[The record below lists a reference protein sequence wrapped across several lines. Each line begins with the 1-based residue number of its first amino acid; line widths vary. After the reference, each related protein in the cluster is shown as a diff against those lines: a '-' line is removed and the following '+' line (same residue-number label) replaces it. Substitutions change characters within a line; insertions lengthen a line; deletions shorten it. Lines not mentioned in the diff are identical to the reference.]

1 MTTHPPPSS
10 DPRSWSDRPT
20 LIDDVEVPTFTRAS
34 PGAKN
39 RALLTVLTG
48 PLRGAVY
55 PITKAISSLGRS
67 EEADICIGDPN
78 LSRVH
83 ARIVKEGGAYML
95 IDSGSTNGTFV
106 NDVRVSGAV
115 RVDTGSRVRFGK
127 RTVVSISLHDELEE
141 IAALSIREAAL
152 RDRLTGVYNRGVF
165 EDRLKSEFAFAKRHD
180 TTLSLIL
187 ADVDHFKAFNDTHGH
202 QVGDLVLAAVGKQ
215 IVHTVRTED
224 IVARYG
230 GEEFVIIARA
240 TPADRSIILG
250 ERLRSAIEELLIP
263 LDDPERTCD
272 GDGDECLR
280 VTASFGIA
288 TWEPGS
294 GWSAEQLVEYADR
307 SLYAAKHGG
316 RNQAIHARDLGRSD
330 HEAR

>member
-10 DPRSWSDRPT
+10 DPRNWSDRPT
-20 LIDDVEVPTFTRAS
+20 LIDDVEVPTFTRATQ
-34 PGAKN
+34 GTKN

-55 PITKAISSLGRS
+55 PITKGISSLGRS
-67 EEADICIGDPN
+67 EDADICIGDPN

-95 IDSGSTNGTFV
+95 IDAGSTNGTFI
-106 NDVRVSGAV
+106 NDVRLVGAA
-115 RVDTGSRVRFGK
+115 RIEPGSRVRLGK

-141 IAALSIREAAL
+141 LAALTLREAAL

-180 TTLSLIL
+180 TTLSLVI
-187 ADVDHFKAFNDTHGH
+187 ADVDHFKAFNDTYGH

-215 IVHTVRTED
+215 IVRTVRTED

-240 TPADRSIILG
+240 TPADRSAILG
-250 ERLRSAIEELLIP
+250 ERLRLAIEELQVP
-263 LDDPERTCD
+263 LEDPERTFD
-272 GDGDECLR
+272 NAEGEYLR

-288 TWEPGS
+288 TWVPGS
-294 GWSAEQLVEYADR
+294 GWSAEQLVEHADR
-307 SLYAAKHGG
+307 ALYAAKHGG
-316 RNQAIHARDLGRSD
+316 RNQAVHARDL
-330 HEAR
+330 E